1 MRQLT
6 RRVVPAARWL
16 GGRSGERLTGSVAV
30 LSPHLDD
37 GVFSLGAAIAASRA
51 DVSIVTVF
59 AGDPDSTTRAGE
71 WDARAGFGTEGEAAR
86 ARRSEDELAC
96 ADVHAQPVWLPFSDH
111 QYPPA
116 PDQDLW
122 TALEDAVAGVETVL
136 VPAFPLM
143 HEDHARLHDLVARKG
158 FPGRAVGHYVEQP
171 YAAAWTEPGPGDGW
185 APLAA
190 ALPHRLAKLRACRRY
205 ASQLPLL
212 KRSGRVLLPLVR
224 YEAGRGGELV
234 RWS

>member
-1 MRQLT
+1 MRLT
-6 RRVVPAARWL
+6 RRVVPVARWL
-16 GGRSGERLTGSVAV
+16 GASRGERLTGSVVV

-37 GVFSLGAAIAASRA
+37 AVFSLGAAIAASRA

-59 AGDPDSTTRAGE
+59 AGDPDSAAPAGE
-71 WDARAGFGTEGEAAR
+71 WDARAGFRTEGESAR
-86 ARRSEDELAC
+86 ARRREDELAC
-96 ADVHAQPVWLPFSDH
+96 AEVGARPVWLPFSDH

-116 PDQDLW
+116 SDDDLW
-122 TALEDAVAGVETVL
+122 DSLEEAVAEAETVL

-158 FPGRAVGHYVEQP
+158 FADRAMGNYVEQP
-171 YAAAWTEPGPGDGW
+171 YAAAWTEPGPSDGW
-185 APLAA
+185 TPLAA
-190 ALPHRLAKLRACRRY
+190 ALPHRLAKLRACKRY

-212 KRSGRVLLPLVR
+212 ERSGRVFLPLVR